1 VDSCCSAQLW
11 RSERK
16 ELHCNPTPKQHAHTH
31 AHTHSLT
38 HARTHSLTHSLT
50 HRGNTRHNPHEDALI
65 TLHTS
70 RCAEKLRTIF
80 AESGWDATLAPWLN
94 GTLLDSLDQ
103 ELLEEYIDMLRHL
116 RLKCPR
122 IMDARGLLDGKGSR
136 RLAGSSALRS
146 AVATPPEMNP
156 GMEAVEWEFTV
167 APVLV
172 LAPCEHSWS
181 SVHLSGWK
189 KRLAALGKVVSCQE
203 VGLQFCSPSSSSSSF
218 TTTSTTAT
226 TTTVIAIIIHP
237 CRQTC
242 V

>member
-1 VDSCCSAQLW
+1 LQSHTQAT
-11 RSERK
+11 RA
-16 ELHCNPTPKQHAHTH
+16 HARTH
-31 AHTHSLT
+31 SLTHSLT

-50 HRGNTRHNPHEDALI
+50 HRVNTRHNPHEDALI

-203 VGLQFCSPSSSSSSF
+203 VGLQFCSPSSSSVQTNMRVNIRIHFIPTHAHF
-218 TTTSTTAT
+218 THAHLTLTHALAHLRVTAL
-226 TTTVIAIIIHP
+226 
-237 CRQTC
+237 R
-242 V
+242 